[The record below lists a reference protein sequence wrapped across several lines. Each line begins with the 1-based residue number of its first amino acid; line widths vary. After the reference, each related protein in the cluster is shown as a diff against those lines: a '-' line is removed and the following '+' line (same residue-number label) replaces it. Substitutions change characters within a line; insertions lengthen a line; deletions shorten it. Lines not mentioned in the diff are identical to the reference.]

1 MKHLRSAAALAAAL
15 ALAVTAAG
23 CGASSSSSQA
33 TSSAALGP
41 AANYDYQNFTYSQ
54 GLTAEGRWEGVRALD
69 YVTLPEDFAAIPLKK
84 ADIEPTEE
92 DIQSLWDNL
101 LESNRIQ
108 QPVTGRAAE
117 EGDIA
122 NIDYS
127 GTVDGVVFT
136 GGTAEGYDLTLGSGT
151 FIPGFEDQIVG
162 HNIGDSFD
170 VTVTFPDDYGDST
183 DEAGNT
189 ITLSGKEAVFRV
201 TLNSLAVSVLP
212 EATDAWVEENFGASN
227 DLHTVAELDQYFH
240 DNLYTSNLTNAV
252 VDYLTENSQVSSI
265 PDVVRNYQ
273 VCSQLS
279 YYNSYASMFGYETLD
294 EFLSGFEEQIVG
306 HNVGDSFDVTITFP
320 DGYGDSTDAD
330 GNVVTLSGK
339 EAVFHVTLNSLAV
352 SVLPEATDAWVEENF
367 GASNDLHTV
376 ADVDQ
381 YFHDSL
387 YSSNLTNAVVDYLTE
402 NSTVSSI
409 PEVVLNYQVCSQL
422 SYYNSYAAMFGYET
436 LDEFLAGFMGYDN
449 ADALLADTEQDV
461 LNSCNQLLIFQA
473 VAESLDLAPT
483 EAELE
488 TYASYTESMGE
499 GYVHLLALQDSA
511 LSALRDGAVV
521 S

>member
-170 VTVTFPDDYGDST
+170 VTVTFPEDYGDST

-294 EFLSGFEEQIVG
+294 EFLSGF
-306 HNVGDSFDVTITFP
+306 
-320 DGYGDSTDAD
+320 
-330 GNVVTLSGK
+330 
-339 EAVFHVTLNSLAV
+339 
-352 SVLPEATDAWVEENF
+352 
-367 GASNDLHTV
+367 
-376 ADVDQ
+376 
-381 YFHDSL
+381 
-387 YSSNLTNAVVDYLTE
+387 
-402 NSTVSSI
+402 
-409 PEVVLNYQVCSQL
+409 
-422 SYYNSYAAMFGYET
+422 
-436 LDEFLAGFMGYDN
+436 MGYDN

-483 EAELE
+483 DAELE
-488 TYASYTESMGE
+488 AYASYTESMGE
-499 GYVHLLALQDSA
+499 GYVHLLALQDRV
-511 LSALRDGAVV
+511 LSALRDGAAI

>member
-279 YYNSYASMFGYETLD
+279 YYNSYA
-294 EFLSGFEEQIVG
+294 
-306 HNVGDSFDVTITFP
+306 
-320 DGYGDSTDAD
+320 
-330 GNVVTLSGK
+330 
-339 EAVFHVTLNSLAV
+339 
-352 SVLPEATDAWVEENF
+352 
-367 GASNDLHTV
+367 
-376 ADVDQ
+376 
-381 YFHDSL
+381 
-387 YSSNLTNAVVDYLTE
+387 
-402 NSTVSSI
+402 
-409 PEVVLNYQVCSQL
+409 
-422 SYYNSYAAMFGYET
+422 AMFGYET

-449 ADALLADTEQDV
+449 ADALLADTEQDL
-461 LNSCNQLLIFQA
+461 LNSCNQLMIFQA

-483 EAELE
+483 DAELE
-488 TYASYTESMGE
+488 AYASYTESMGE
-499 GYVHLLALQDSA
+499 GYVHLLALQDRV
-511 LSALRDGAVV
+511 LSALRDGAAI

>member
-151 FIPGFEDQIVG
+151 FIPGFEEQIVG

-170 VTVTFPDDYGDST
+170 VTVTFSDDYGDST

-265 PDVVRNYQ
+265 PDVVLNYQ

-294 EFLSGFEEQIVG
+294 EFLS
-306 HNVGDSFDVTITFP
+306 
-320 DGYGDSTDAD
+320 
-330 GNVVTLSGK
+330 
-339 EAVFHVTLNSLAV
+339 
-352 SVLPEATDAWVEENF
+352 
-367 GASNDLHTV
+367 
-376 ADVDQ
+376 
-381 YFHDSL
+381 
-387 YSSNLTNAVVDYLTE
+387 
-402 NSTVSSI
+402 
-409 PEVVLNYQVCSQL
+409 
-422 SYYNSYAAMFGYET
+422 
-436 LDEFLAGFMGYDN
+436 GFMGYDN

-483 EAELE
+483 DAELE
-488 TYASYTESMGE
+488 AYASYTESMGE
-499 GYVHLLALQDSA
+499 GYVHLLALQDRVLA
-511 LSALRDGAVV
+511 TLRDGAAI

>member
-69 YVTLPEDFAAIPLKK
+69 YVSLPEDFAAIPLKK

-294 EFLSGFEEQIVG
+294 EFLSGF
-306 HNVGDSFDVTITFP
+306 
-320 DGYGDSTDAD
+320 
-330 GNVVTLSGK
+330 
-339 EAVFHVTLNSLAV
+339 
-352 SVLPEATDAWVEENF
+352 
-367 GASNDLHTV
+367 
-376 ADVDQ
+376 
-381 YFHDSL
+381 
-387 YSSNLTNAVVDYLTE
+387 
-402 NSTVSSI
+402 
-409 PEVVLNYQVCSQL
+409 
-422 SYYNSYAAMFGYET
+422 
-436 LDEFLAGFMGYDN
+436 MGYDN

-483 EAELE
+483 DAELE
-488 TYASYTESMGE
+488 AYASYTETMGE
-499 GYVHLLALQDSA
+499 GYVHLLALQDRVLA
-511 LSALRDGAVV
+511 TLRDGAAI

>member
-69 YVTLPEDFAAIPLKK
+69 YVTLPDDFAAIPLKK

-227 DLHTVAELDQYFH
+227 DLHTVAELDRYFH

-294 EFLSGFEEQIVG
+294 EFLSGF
-306 HNVGDSFDVTITFP
+306 
-320 DGYGDSTDAD
+320 
-330 GNVVTLSGK
+330 
-339 EAVFHVTLNSLAV
+339 
-352 SVLPEATDAWVEENF
+352 
-367 GASNDLHTV
+367 
-376 ADVDQ
+376 
-381 YFHDSL
+381 
-387 YSSNLTNAVVDYLTE
+387 
-402 NSTVSSI
+402 
-409 PEVVLNYQVCSQL
+409 
-422 SYYNSYAAMFGYET
+422 
-436 LDEFLAGFMGYDN
+436 MGYDN

-483 EAELE
+483 DAELE
-488 TYASYTESMGE
+488 AYASYTESMGE
-499 GYVHLLALQDSA
+499 GYVHLLALQDRV
-511 LSALRDGAVV
+511 LSTLRDGAAI

>member
-1 MKHLRSAAALAAAL
+1 MTHQSQEVLPLLKQLRSAAALAAAL

-33 TSSAALGP
+33 TSSEVLGP

-54 GLTAEGRWEGVRALD
+54 GLTGDGHWEGVRALD
-69 YVTLPEDFAAIPLKK
+69 YVTLPEDYAAIPLKQ
-84 ADIEPTEE
+84 ADIEPSEE
-92 DIQSLWDNL
+92 EIQTQWDNL

-117 EGDIA
+117 DGDIA

-151 FIPGFEDQIVG
+151 FI
-162 HNIGDSFD
+162 
-170 VTVTFPDDYGDST
+170 
-183 DEAGNT
+183 
-189 ITLSGKEAVFRV
+189 
-201 TLNSLAVSVLP
+201 
-212 EATDAWVEENFGASN
+212 
-227 DLHTVAELDQYFH
+227 
-240 DNLYTSNLTNAV
+240 
-252 VDYLTENSQVSSI
+252 
-265 PDVVRNYQ
+265 
-273 VCSQLS
+273 
-279 YYNSYASMFGYETLD
+279 
-294 EFLSGFEEQIVG
+294 SGFEEQIVG
-306 HNVGDSFDVTITFP
+306 HNVGDSFDVTVTFP

-488 TYASYTESMGE
+488 TYAGYAESMGE
-499 GYVHLLALQDSA
+499 GYVHLLALQDSV

>member
-252 VDYLTENSQVSSI
+252 VDYLTKNSQVSSI

-294 EFLSGFEEQIVG
+294 EFLSGF
-306 HNVGDSFDVTITFP
+306 
-320 DGYGDSTDAD
+320 
-330 GNVVTLSGK
+330 
-339 EAVFHVTLNSLAV
+339 
-352 SVLPEATDAWVEENF
+352 
-367 GASNDLHTV
+367 
-376 ADVDQ
+376 
-381 YFHDSL
+381 
-387 YSSNLTNAVVDYLTE
+387 
-402 NSTVSSI
+402 
-409 PEVVLNYQVCSQL
+409 
-422 SYYNSYAAMFGYET
+422 
-436 LDEFLAGFMGYDN
+436 MGYDN

-483 EAELE
+483 DAELE

-499 GYVHLLALQDSA
+499 GYVHLLALQDRV
-511 LSALRDGAVV
+511 LSTLRDGAAI

>member
-101 LESNRIQ
+101 LESNRIR

-294 EFLSGFEEQIVG
+294 EFLSGF
-306 HNVGDSFDVTITFP
+306 
-320 DGYGDSTDAD
+320 
-330 GNVVTLSGK
+330 
-339 EAVFHVTLNSLAV
+339 
-352 SVLPEATDAWVEENF
+352 
-367 GASNDLHTV
+367 
-376 ADVDQ
+376 
-381 YFHDSL
+381 
-387 YSSNLTNAVVDYLTE
+387 
-402 NSTVSSI
+402 
-409 PEVVLNYQVCSQL
+409 
-422 SYYNSYAAMFGYET
+422 
-436 LDEFLAGFMGYDN
+436 MGYDN

-483 EAELE
+483 DAELE
-488 TYASYTESMGE
+488 AYASYTETMGE
-499 GYVHLLALQDSA
+499 GYVHLLALQDRVLA
-511 LSALRDGAVV
+511 TLRDGAAI

>member
-294 EFLSGFEEQIVG
+294 EFLSGF
-306 HNVGDSFDVTITFP
+306 
-320 DGYGDSTDAD
+320 
-330 GNVVTLSGK
+330 
-339 EAVFHVTLNSLAV
+339 
-352 SVLPEATDAWVEENF
+352 
-367 GASNDLHTV
+367 
-376 ADVDQ
+376 
-381 YFHDSL
+381 
-387 YSSNLTNAVVDYLTE
+387 
-402 NSTVSSI
+402 
-409 PEVVLNYQVCSQL
+409 
-422 SYYNSYAAMFGYET
+422 
-436 LDEFLAGFMGYDN
+436 MGYDN

-483 EAELE
+483 DAELE
-488 TYASYTESMGE
+488 VYASYTESMGE
-499 GYVHLLALQDSA
+499 GYVHLLALQDRV
-511 LSALRDGAVV
+511 LSTLRDGAAI

>member
-101 LESNRIQ
+101 LESNRIR

-294 EFLSGFEEQIVG
+294 EFLSGF
-306 HNVGDSFDVTITFP
+306 
-320 DGYGDSTDAD
+320 
-330 GNVVTLSGK
+330 
-339 EAVFHVTLNSLAV
+339 
-352 SVLPEATDAWVEENF
+352 
-367 GASNDLHTV
+367 
-376 ADVDQ
+376 
-381 YFHDSL
+381 
-387 YSSNLTNAVVDYLTE
+387 
-402 NSTVSSI
+402 
-409 PEVVLNYQVCSQL
+409 
-422 SYYNSYAAMFGYET
+422 
-436 LDEFLAGFMGYDN
+436 MGYDN

-483 EAELE
+483 DAELE
-488 TYASYTESMGE
+488 AYASYTETMGE
-499 GYVHLLALQDSA
+499 GYVHLLALQDRV
-511 LSALRDGAVV
+511 LSTLRDGAAI

>member
-294 EFLSGFEEQIVG
+294 EFLSGF
-306 HNVGDSFDVTITFP
+306 
-320 DGYGDSTDAD
+320 
-330 GNVVTLSGK
+330 
-339 EAVFHVTLNSLAV
+339 
-352 SVLPEATDAWVEENF
+352 
-367 GASNDLHTV
+367 
-376 ADVDQ
+376 
-381 YFHDSL
+381 
-387 YSSNLTNAVVDYLTE
+387 
-402 NSTVSSI
+402 
-409 PEVVLNYQVCSQL
+409 
-422 SYYNSYAAMFGYET
+422 
-436 LDEFLAGFMGYDN
+436 MGYDN

-473 VAESLDLAPT
+473 VAENLDLAPT
-483 EAELE
+483 DAELE
-488 TYASYTESMGE
+488 AYASYTESMGE
-499 GYVHLLALQDSA
+499 GYVHLLALQDRVLA
-511 LSALRDGAVV
+511 TLRDGAAI

>member
-170 VTVTFPDDYGDST
+170 VTVTFPEDYGDST

-212 EATDAWVEENFGASN
+212 ETTDAWVEENFGASN

-294 EFLSGFEEQIVG
+294 EFLSGF
-306 HNVGDSFDVTITFP
+306 
-320 DGYGDSTDAD
+320 
-330 GNVVTLSGK
+330 
-339 EAVFHVTLNSLAV
+339 
-352 SVLPEATDAWVEENF
+352 
-367 GASNDLHTV
+367 
-376 ADVDQ
+376 
-381 YFHDSL
+381 
-387 YSSNLTNAVVDYLTE
+387 
-402 NSTVSSI
+402 
-409 PEVVLNYQVCSQL
+409 
-422 SYYNSYAAMFGYET
+422 
-436 LDEFLAGFMGYDN
+436 MGYDN

-483 EAELE
+483 DAELE
-488 TYASYTESMGE
+488 AYASYTESMGE
-499 GYVHLLALQDSA
+499 GYVHLLALQDRVLA
-511 LSALRDGAVV
+511 TLRDGAAI

>member
-1 MKHLRSAAALAAAL
+1 MKHLRSAAALAAAF

-108 QPVTGRAAE
+108 QPVTGRA
-117 EGDIA
+117 
-122 NIDYS
+122 
-127 GTVDGVVFT
+127 
-136 GGTAEGYDLTLGSGT
+136 AEGYDLTLGSGT

-294 EFLSGFEEQIVG
+294 EFLSGF
-306 HNVGDSFDVTITFP
+306 
-320 DGYGDSTDAD
+320 
-330 GNVVTLSGK
+330 
-339 EAVFHVTLNSLAV
+339 
-352 SVLPEATDAWVEENF
+352 
-367 GASNDLHTV
+367 
-376 ADVDQ
+376 
-381 YFHDSL
+381 
-387 YSSNLTNAVVDYLTE
+387 
-402 NSTVSSI
+402 
-409 PEVVLNYQVCSQL
+409 
-422 SYYNSYAAMFGYET
+422 
-436 LDEFLAGFMGYDN
+436 MGYDN

-483 EAELE
+483 DAELE
-488 TYASYTESMGE
+488 AYASYTESMGE
-499 GYVHLLALQDSA
+499 GYVHLLALQDRV
-511 LSALRDGAVV
+511 LSTLRDGAAI

>member
-227 DLHTVAELDQYFH
+227 NLHTVAELDQYFH

-294 EFLSGFEEQIVG
+294 EFLSGF
-306 HNVGDSFDVTITFP
+306 
-320 DGYGDSTDAD
+320 
-330 GNVVTLSGK
+330 
-339 EAVFHVTLNSLAV
+339 
-352 SVLPEATDAWVEENF
+352 
-367 GASNDLHTV
+367 
-376 ADVDQ
+376 
-381 YFHDSL
+381 
-387 YSSNLTNAVVDYLTE
+387 
-402 NSTVSSI
+402 
-409 PEVVLNYQVCSQL
+409 
-422 SYYNSYAAMFGYET
+422 
-436 LDEFLAGFMGYDN
+436 MGYDN

-483 EAELE
+483 DAELE
-488 TYASYTESMGE
+488 AYASYTESMGE
-499 GYVHLLALQDSA
+499 GYVHLLALQDRV
-511 LSALRDGAVV
+511 LSTLRDGAAI

>member
-69 YVTLPEDFAAIPLKK
+69 YVTLPDDFAAIPLKK

-117 EGDIA
+117 DGDIA

-294 EFLSGFEEQIVG
+294 EFLSGF
-306 HNVGDSFDVTITFP
+306 
-320 DGYGDSTDAD
+320 
-330 GNVVTLSGK
+330 
-339 EAVFHVTLNSLAV
+339 
-352 SVLPEATDAWVEENF
+352 
-367 GASNDLHTV
+367 
-376 ADVDQ
+376 
-381 YFHDSL
+381 
-387 YSSNLTNAVVDYLTE
+387 
-402 NSTVSSI
+402 
-409 PEVVLNYQVCSQL
+409 
-422 SYYNSYAAMFGYET
+422 
-436 LDEFLAGFMGYDN
+436 MGYDN

-483 EAELE
+483 DAELE
-488 TYASYTESMGE
+488 AYASYTESMGE
-499 GYVHLLALQDSA
+499 GYVHLLALQDRVLA
-511 LSALRDGAVV
+511 TLRDGAAI

>member
-201 TLNSLAVSVLP
+201 TLNSLSVSVLP

-294 EFLSGFEEQIVG
+294 EFLSGF
-306 HNVGDSFDVTITFP
+306 
-320 DGYGDSTDAD
+320 
-330 GNVVTLSGK
+330 
-339 EAVFHVTLNSLAV
+339 
-352 SVLPEATDAWVEENF
+352 
-367 GASNDLHTV
+367 
-376 ADVDQ
+376 
-381 YFHDSL
+381 
-387 YSSNLTNAVVDYLTE
+387 
-402 NSTVSSI
+402 
-409 PEVVLNYQVCSQL
+409 
-422 SYYNSYAAMFGYET
+422 
-436 LDEFLAGFMGYDN
+436 MGYDN

-483 EAELE
+483 DAELE
-488 TYASYTESMGE
+488 AYASYTESMGE
-499 GYVHLLALQDSA
+499 GYVHLLALQDRV
-511 LSALRDGAVV
+511 LSTLRDGAAI

>member
-117 EGDIA
+117 DGDIA

-151 FIPGFEDQIVG
+151 FIPGFEEQIVG

-294 EFLSGFEEQIVG
+294 EFLSGF
-306 HNVGDSFDVTITFP
+306 
-320 DGYGDSTDAD
+320 
-330 GNVVTLSGK
+330 
-339 EAVFHVTLNSLAV
+339 
-352 SVLPEATDAWVEENF
+352 
-367 GASNDLHTV
+367 
-376 ADVDQ
+376 
-381 YFHDSL
+381 
-387 YSSNLTNAVVDYLTE
+387 
-402 NSTVSSI
+402 
-409 PEVVLNYQVCSQL
+409 
-422 SYYNSYAAMFGYET
+422 
-436 LDEFLAGFMGYDN
+436 MGYDN

-483 EAELE
+483 DAELE
-488 TYASYTESMGE
+488 AYASYTESMGE
-499 GYVHLLALQDSA
+499 GYVHLLALQDRVLA
-511 LSALRDGAVV
+511 TLRDGAAI

>member
-294 EFLSGFEEQIVG
+294 EFLSGF
-306 HNVGDSFDVTITFP
+306 
-320 DGYGDSTDAD
+320 
-330 GNVVTLSGK
+330 
-339 EAVFHVTLNSLAV
+339 
-352 SVLPEATDAWVEENF
+352 
-367 GASNDLHTV
+367 
-376 ADVDQ
+376 
-381 YFHDSL
+381 
-387 YSSNLTNAVVDYLTE
+387 
-402 NSTVSSI
+402 
-409 PEVVLNYQVCSQL
+409 
-422 SYYNSYAAMFGYET
+422 
-436 LDEFLAGFMGYDN
+436 MGYDN
-449 ADALLADTEQDV
+449 ADALLADTESDV

-483 EAELE
+483 DAELE
-488 TYASYTESMGE
+488 TYASYTETMGE
-499 GYVHLLALQDSA
+499 GYVHLLALQDRV
-511 LSALRDGAVV
+511 LSTLRDGAAI

>member
-294 EFLSGFEEQIVG
+294 EFLSGF
-306 HNVGDSFDVTITFP
+306 
-320 DGYGDSTDAD
+320 
-330 GNVVTLSGK
+330 
-339 EAVFHVTLNSLAV
+339 
-352 SVLPEATDAWVEENF
+352 
-367 GASNDLHTV
+367 
-376 ADVDQ
+376 
-381 YFHDSL
+381 
-387 YSSNLTNAVVDYLTE
+387 
-402 NSTVSSI
+402 
-409 PEVVLNYQVCSQL
+409 
-422 SYYNSYAAMFGYET
+422 
-436 LDEFLAGFMGYDN
+436 MGYDN

-483 EAELE
+483 DAELE
-488 TYASYTESMGE
+488 AYASYTETMGE
-499 GYVHLLALQDSA
+499 GYVHLLALQDRVLA
-511 LSALRDGAVV
+511 TLRDGAAI

>member
-1 MKHLRSAAALAAAL
+1 MKHRRSAAALAAAL

-33 TSSAALGP
+33 TSSDALGP
-41 AANYDYQNFTYSQ
+41 AANYDDQNFTYSQ

-227 DLHTVAELDQYFH
+227 NLHTVAELDQYFH

-294 EFLSGFEEQIVG
+294 EFLSGF
-306 HNVGDSFDVTITFP
+306 
-320 DGYGDSTDAD
+320 
-330 GNVVTLSGK
+330 
-339 EAVFHVTLNSLAV
+339 
-352 SVLPEATDAWVEENF
+352 
-367 GASNDLHTV
+367 
-376 ADVDQ
+376 
-381 YFHDSL
+381 
-387 YSSNLTNAVVDYLTE
+387 
-402 NSTVSSI
+402 
-409 PEVVLNYQVCSQL
+409 
-422 SYYNSYAAMFGYET
+422 
-436 LDEFLAGFMGYDN
+436 MGYDN

-483 EAELE
+483 DAELE
-488 TYASYTESMGE
+488 AYASYTETMGE
-499 GYVHLLALQDSA
+499 GYVHLLALQDRV
-511 LSALRDGAVV
+511 LSTLRDGAAI

>member
-15 ALAVTAAG
+15 ALAMTAAG

-189 ITLSGKEAVFRV
+189 ITLSGKEAVFHV

-294 EFLSGFEEQIVG
+294 EFLSGF
-306 HNVGDSFDVTITFP
+306 
-320 DGYGDSTDAD
+320 
-330 GNVVTLSGK
+330 
-339 EAVFHVTLNSLAV
+339 
-352 SVLPEATDAWVEENF
+352 
-367 GASNDLHTV
+367 
-376 ADVDQ
+376 
-381 YFHDSL
+381 
-387 YSSNLTNAVVDYLTE
+387 
-402 NSTVSSI
+402 
-409 PEVVLNYQVCSQL
+409 
-422 SYYNSYAAMFGYET
+422 
-436 LDEFLAGFMGYDN
+436 MGYDN

-483 EAELE
+483 DAELE
-488 TYASYTESMGE
+488 AYASYTESMGE
-499 GYVHLLALQDSA
+499 GYVHLLALQDRVLA
-511 LSALRDGAVV
+511 TLRDGAAI

>member
-69 YVTLPEDFAAIPLKK
+69 YVTLPDDFAAIPLKK

-212 EATDAWVEENFGASN
+212 KATDAWVEENFGASN

-294 EFLSGFEEQIVG
+294 EFLSGF
-306 HNVGDSFDVTITFP
+306 
-320 DGYGDSTDAD
+320 
-330 GNVVTLSGK
+330 
-339 EAVFHVTLNSLAV
+339 
-352 SVLPEATDAWVEENF
+352 
-367 GASNDLHTV
+367 
-376 ADVDQ
+376 
-381 YFHDSL
+381 
-387 YSSNLTNAVVDYLTE
+387 
-402 NSTVSSI
+402 
-409 PEVVLNYQVCSQL
+409 
-422 SYYNSYAAMFGYET
+422 
-436 LDEFLAGFMGYDN
+436 MGYDN

-483 EAELE
+483 DAELE
-488 TYASYTESMGE
+488 AYASYTESMGE
-499 GYVHLLALQDSA
+499 GYVHLLALQDRV
-511 LSALRDGAVV
+511 LSTLRDGAAI

>member
-54 GLTAEGRWEGVRALD
+54 GLTAEGRWEGVRALA

-294 EFLSGFEEQIVG
+294 EFLSGF
-306 HNVGDSFDVTITFP
+306 
-320 DGYGDSTDAD
+320 
-330 GNVVTLSGK
+330 
-339 EAVFHVTLNSLAV
+339 
-352 SVLPEATDAWVEENF
+352 
-367 GASNDLHTV
+367 
-376 ADVDQ
+376 
-381 YFHDSL
+381 
-387 YSSNLTNAVVDYLTE
+387 
-402 NSTVSSI
+402 
-409 PEVVLNYQVCSQL
+409 
-422 SYYNSYAAMFGYET
+422 
-436 LDEFLAGFMGYDN
+436 MGYDN

-483 EAELE
+483 DAELE
-488 TYASYTESMGE
+488 AYASYTETMGE
-499 GYVHLLALQDSA
+499 GYVHLLALQDRVLA
-511 LSALRDGAVV
+511 TLRDGAAI

>member
-1 MKHLRSAAALAAAL
+1 MKHLCSAAALAAAL

-265 PDVVRNYQ
+265 PDVVLNYQ

-294 EFLSGFEEQIVG
+294 EFLS
-306 HNVGDSFDVTITFP
+306 
-320 DGYGDSTDAD
+320 
-330 GNVVTLSGK
+330 
-339 EAVFHVTLNSLAV
+339 
-352 SVLPEATDAWVEENF
+352 
-367 GASNDLHTV
+367 
-376 ADVDQ
+376 
-381 YFHDSL
+381 
-387 YSSNLTNAVVDYLTE
+387 
-402 NSTVSSI
+402 
-409 PEVVLNYQVCSQL
+409 
-422 SYYNSYAAMFGYET
+422 
-436 LDEFLAGFMGYDN
+436 GFMGYDN

-483 EAELE
+483 DAELE
-488 TYASYTESMGE
+488 AYASYTETMGE
-499 GYVHLLALQDSA
+499 GYVHLLALQDRVLA
-511 LSALRDGAVV
+511 TLRDGAAI

>member
-15 ALAVTAAG
+15 ALAVAAAG

-189 ITLSGKEAVFRV
+189 IALSGKEAV
-201 TLNSLAVSVLP
+201 
-212 EATDAWVEENFGASN
+212 
-227 DLHTVAELDQYFH
+227 FH

-294 EFLSGFEEQIVG
+294 EFLSGF
-306 HNVGDSFDVTITFP
+306 
-320 DGYGDSTDAD
+320 
-330 GNVVTLSGK
+330 
-339 EAVFHVTLNSLAV
+339 
-352 SVLPEATDAWVEENF
+352 
-367 GASNDLHTV
+367 
-376 ADVDQ
+376 
-381 YFHDSL
+381 
-387 YSSNLTNAVVDYLTE
+387 
-402 NSTVSSI
+402 
-409 PEVVLNYQVCSQL
+409 
-422 SYYNSYAAMFGYET
+422 
-436 LDEFLAGFMGYDN
+436 MGYDN

-483 EAELE
+483 DAELE
-488 TYASYTESMGE
+488 AYASYTESMGE
-499 GYVHLLALQDSA
+499 GYVHLLALQDRV
-511 LSALRDGAVV
+511 LSTLRDGAAI

>member
-69 YVTLPEDFAAIPLKK
+69 YVTLPDDFAAIPLKK

-151 FIPGFEDQIVG
+151 FIPGFEEQIVG

-294 EFLSGFEEQIVG
+294 EFLSGF
-306 HNVGDSFDVTITFP
+306 
-320 DGYGDSTDAD
+320 
-330 GNVVTLSGK
+330 
-339 EAVFHVTLNSLAV
+339 
-352 SVLPEATDAWVEENF
+352 
-367 GASNDLHTV
+367 
-376 ADVDQ
+376 
-381 YFHDSL
+381 
-387 YSSNLTNAVVDYLTE
+387 
-402 NSTVSSI
+402 
-409 PEVVLNYQVCSQL
+409 
-422 SYYNSYAAMFGYET
+422 
-436 LDEFLAGFMGYDN
+436 MGYDN

-483 EAELE
+483 DAELE
-488 TYASYTESMGE
+488 AYASYTESMGE
-499 GYVHLLALQDSA
+499 GYVHLLALQDRVLA
-511 LSALRDGAVV
+511 TLRDGAAI

>member
-33 TSSAALGP
+33 ASSAALGP

-294 EFLSGFEEQIVG
+294 EFLSGF
-306 HNVGDSFDVTITFP
+306 
-320 DGYGDSTDAD
+320 
-330 GNVVTLSGK
+330 
-339 EAVFHVTLNSLAV
+339 
-352 SVLPEATDAWVEENF
+352 
-367 GASNDLHTV
+367 
-376 ADVDQ
+376 
-381 YFHDSL
+381 
-387 YSSNLTNAVVDYLTE
+387 
-402 NSTVSSI
+402 
-409 PEVVLNYQVCSQL
+409 
-422 SYYNSYAAMFGYET
+422 
-436 LDEFLAGFMGYDN
+436 MGYDN

-483 EAELE
+483 DAELE
-488 TYASYTESMGE
+488 AYASYTESMGE
-499 GYVHLLALQDSA
+499 GYVHLLALQDRV
-511 LSALRDGAVV
+511 LSTLRDGAAI

>member
-136 GGTAEGYDLTLGSGT
+136 GGTAEDYDLTLGSGT

-294 EFLSGFEEQIVG
+294 EFLSGF
-306 HNVGDSFDVTITFP
+306 
-320 DGYGDSTDAD
+320 
-330 GNVVTLSGK
+330 
-339 EAVFHVTLNSLAV
+339 
-352 SVLPEATDAWVEENF
+352 
-367 GASNDLHTV
+367 
-376 ADVDQ
+376 
-381 YFHDSL
+381 
-387 YSSNLTNAVVDYLTE
+387 
-402 NSTVSSI
+402 
-409 PEVVLNYQVCSQL
+409 
-422 SYYNSYAAMFGYET
+422 
-436 LDEFLAGFMGYDN
+436 MGYDN

-483 EAELE
+483 DAELE
-488 TYASYTESMGE
+488 AYASYTETMGE
-499 GYVHLLALQDSA
+499 GYVHLLALQDRVLA
-511 LSALRDGAVV
+511 TLRDGAAI

>member
-33 TSSAALGP
+33 TSSEVLGP

-69 YVTLPEDFAAIPLKK
+69 SVTLPEDFAAIPLKK

-294 EFLSGFEEQIVG
+294 EFLSGF
-306 HNVGDSFDVTITFP
+306 
-320 DGYGDSTDAD
+320 
-330 GNVVTLSGK
+330 
-339 EAVFHVTLNSLAV
+339 
-352 SVLPEATDAWVEENF
+352 
-367 GASNDLHTV
+367 
-376 ADVDQ
+376 
-381 YFHDSL
+381 
-387 YSSNLTNAVVDYLTE
+387 
-402 NSTVSSI
+402 
-409 PEVVLNYQVCSQL
+409 
-422 SYYNSYAAMFGYET
+422 
-436 LDEFLAGFMGYDN
+436 MGYDN

-483 EAELE
+483 DAELE
-488 TYASYTESMGE
+488 AYASYTESMGE
-499 GYVHLLALQDSA
+499 GYVHLLALQDRVLA
-511 LSALRDGAVV
+511 TLRDGAAI

>member
-212 EATDAWVEENFGASN
+212 EATDAWVEENFGTSN
-227 DLHTVAELDQYFH
+227 GLHTVAELDQYFH

-294 EFLSGFEEQIVG
+294 EFLSGF
-306 HNVGDSFDVTITFP
+306 
-320 DGYGDSTDAD
+320 
-330 GNVVTLSGK
+330 
-339 EAVFHVTLNSLAV
+339 
-352 SVLPEATDAWVEENF
+352 
-367 GASNDLHTV
+367 
-376 ADVDQ
+376 
-381 YFHDSL
+381 
-387 YSSNLTNAVVDYLTE
+387 
-402 NSTVSSI
+402 
-409 PEVVLNYQVCSQL
+409 
-422 SYYNSYAAMFGYET
+422 
-436 LDEFLAGFMGYDN
+436 MGYDN

-483 EAELE
+483 DAELE
-488 TYASYTESMGE
+488 AYASYTETMGE
-499 GYVHLLALQDSA
+499 GYVHLLALQDRVLA
-511 LSALRDGAVV
+511 TLRDGAAI

>member
-252 VDYLTENSQVSSI
+252 VDYLTENSQVSRI

-294 EFLSGFEEQIVG
+294 EFLS
-306 HNVGDSFDVTITFP
+306 
-320 DGYGDSTDAD
+320 
-330 GNVVTLSGK
+330 
-339 EAVFHVTLNSLAV
+339 
-352 SVLPEATDAWVEENF
+352 
-367 GASNDLHTV
+367 
-376 ADVDQ
+376 
-381 YFHDSL
+381 
-387 YSSNLTNAVVDYLTE
+387 
-402 NSTVSSI
+402 
-409 PEVVLNYQVCSQL
+409 
-422 SYYNSYAAMFGYET
+422 
-436 LDEFLAGFMGYDN
+436 GFMGYDN

-483 EAELE
+483 DAELE
-488 TYASYTESMGE
+488 AYASYTETMGE
-499 GYVHLLALQDSA
+499 GYVHLLALQDRVLA
-511 LSALRDGAVV
+511 TLRDGAAI

>member
-33 TSSAALGP
+33 PSSAALGP

-294 EFLSGFEEQIVG
+294 EFLSGF
-306 HNVGDSFDVTITFP
+306 
-320 DGYGDSTDAD
+320 
-330 GNVVTLSGK
+330 
-339 EAVFHVTLNSLAV
+339 
-352 SVLPEATDAWVEENF
+352 
-367 GASNDLHTV
+367 
-376 ADVDQ
+376 
-381 YFHDSL
+381 
-387 YSSNLTNAVVDYLTE
+387 
-402 NSTVSSI
+402 
-409 PEVVLNYQVCSQL
+409 
-422 SYYNSYAAMFGYET
+422 
-436 LDEFLAGFMGYDN
+436 MGYDN

-483 EAELE
+483 DAELE
-488 TYASYTESMGE
+488 AYASYTETMGE
-499 GYVHLLALQDSA
+499 GYVHLLALQDRVLA
-511 LSALRDGAVV
+511 TLRDGAAI

>member
-151 FIPGFEDQIVG
+151 FIPGFEEQIVG

-227 DLHTVAELDQYFH
+227 DLYTVAELDQYFH

-294 EFLSGFEEQIVG
+294 EFLSGF
-306 HNVGDSFDVTITFP
+306 
-320 DGYGDSTDAD
+320 
-330 GNVVTLSGK
+330 
-339 EAVFHVTLNSLAV
+339 
-352 SVLPEATDAWVEENF
+352 
-367 GASNDLHTV
+367 
-376 ADVDQ
+376 
-381 YFHDSL
+381 
-387 YSSNLTNAVVDYLTE
+387 
-402 NSTVSSI
+402 
-409 PEVVLNYQVCSQL
+409 
-422 SYYNSYAAMFGYET
+422 
-436 LDEFLAGFMGYDN
+436 MGYDN

-483 EAELE
+483 DAELE
-488 TYASYTESMGE
+488 AYASYTESMGE
-499 GYVHLLALQDSA
+499 GYVHLLALQDRVLA
-511 LSALRDGAVV
+511 TLRDGAAI

>member
-1 MKHLRSAAALAAAL
+1 MKHLRSAAAPAAAL

-69 YVTLPEDFAAIPLKK
+69 YVTLPDDFAAIPLKK

-294 EFLSGFEEQIVG
+294 EFLSGF
-306 HNVGDSFDVTITFP
+306 
-320 DGYGDSTDAD
+320 
-330 GNVVTLSGK
+330 
-339 EAVFHVTLNSLAV
+339 
-352 SVLPEATDAWVEENF
+352 
-367 GASNDLHTV
+367 
-376 ADVDQ
+376 
-381 YFHDSL
+381 
-387 YSSNLTNAVVDYLTE
+387 
-402 NSTVSSI
+402 
-409 PEVVLNYQVCSQL
+409 
-422 SYYNSYAAMFGYET
+422 
-436 LDEFLAGFMGYDN
+436 MGYDN

-483 EAELE
+483 DAELE
-488 TYASYTESMGE
+488 AYASYTETMGE
-499 GYVHLLALQDSA
+499 GYVHLLALQDRVLA
-511 LSALRDGAVV
+511 TLRDGAAI